1 MAKTPAWKR
10 RITDSKMTIR
20 QQRPWPVTVAMI
32 ALIVGLGGAM
42 AMWTYDLGRS
52 LTGFEP
58 KASKEKIQS
67 LQKQVEDLSA
77 ERDKLAV
84 SANTVESQMNIDRA
98 MQKQLAD
105 QIKTLTA
112 DNLKLKDDLA
122 FFESLMPS
130 ATGPEGITV
139 QRLTADMASPNQLRY
154 RILVMQGGKG
164 TRDFVGELQFGMT
177 LVQAGKSV
185 MMQFPDPKA
194 GDAAKL
200 KLSFKHYQRLE
211 GMISL
216 PDGATVKAVQAKV
229 LDRGQVRAQQSI
241 NL

>member
-1 MAKTPAWKR
+1 
-10 RITDSKMTIR
+10 MTIK
-20 QQRPWPVTVAMI
+20 QQRPWPITVAMI
-32 ALIVGLGGAM
+32 ALIIGLGGAI
-42 AMWTYDLGRS
+42 AMWTYDMGRS

-58 KASKEKIQS
+58 KASKEKMQV
-67 LQKQVEDLSA
+67 LQKQLEELTA
-77 ERDKLAV
+77 ERDKLAL
-84 SANTVESQMNIDRA
+84 SANTVESQMNIDRS
-98 MQKQLAD
+98 MQKQLTD

-139 QRLTADMASPNQLRY
+139 QRLKAEMSAPNQLRY

-164 TRDFVGELQFGMT
+164 ARDFVGELQYSLT
-177 LVQAGKSV
+177 LVQGGKSV

-194 GDAAKL
+194 GEAGKL
-200 KLSFKHYQRLE
+200 KLSFRHYQRLE
-211 GMISL
+211 GLIAV
-216 PDGATVKAVQAKV
+216 PDGATVKTVQAKV
-229 LDRGQVRAQQSI
+229 LDHGQVRAQQSI

>member
-1 MAKTPAWKR
+1 
-10 RITDSKMTIR
+10 MTIK

-32 ALIVGLGGAM
+32 ALIVGLGGAL
-42 AMWTYDLGRS
+42 AMWTYDMGRS

-58 KASKEKIQS
+58 KASKEKMEV
-67 LQKQVEDLSA
+67 LQKQLDELTA
-77 ERDKLAV
+77 ERDKLSV
-84 SANTVESQMNIDRA
+84 SANTVESQMNMDRS
-98 MQKQLAD
+98 MQKQLTD

-139 QRLTADMASPNQLRY
+139 QRLMADMAAPNQLRY

-164 TRDFVGELQFGMT
+164 SNDFNGELQYNLT

-211 GMISL
+211 GLISL

-229 LDRGQVRAQQSI
+229 VDRGQVRAQQSI

>member
-1 MAKTPAWKR
+1 
-10 RITDSKMTIR
+10 MTIR

-32 ALIVGLGGAM
+32 ALIIGFGGAL

-58 KASKEKIQS
+58 KISKEKIQN
-67 LQKQVEDLSA
+67 LQKQLDDLTV

-84 SANTVESQMNIDRA
+84 SANTVESQMNIDRS

-130 ATGPEGITV
+130 ATGPVGITV
-139 QRLTADMASPNQLRY
+139 QRLKAEMSSPSQLRY

-164 TRDFVGELQFGMT
+164 SSDFVGELQYNLT
-177 LVQAGKSV
+177 LVQGGKSV

-211 GMISL
+211 GLISL

-229 LDRGQVRAQQSI
+229 MDRGQIRAQQSI

>member
-1 MAKTPAWKR
+1 
-10 RITDSKMTIR
+10 MTIK
-20 QQRPWPVTVAMI
+20 QQRPWPATVAMI

-58 KASKEKIQS
+58 KASKEKIQN
-67 LQKQVEDLSA
+67 LQKQVEELTA
-77 ERDKLAV
+77 ERDKLSV
-84 SANTVESQMNIDRA
+84 SANTVESQMNIDRS
-98 MQKQLAD
+98 MQKQLTD

-139 QRLTADMASPNQLRY
+139 QRLKADMASPNQLRY

-164 TRDFVGELQFGMT
+164 SNDFNGELQYSLT

-211 GMISL
+211 GLISL
-216 PDGATVKAVQAKV
+216 PDGATVKSVQAKV
-229 LDRGQVRAQQSI
+229 LDRGQIRAQQSI

>member
-1 MAKTPAWKR
+1 MAKTTSFKR
-10 RITDSKMTIR
+10 RLAASKMTIK
-20 QQRPWPVTVAMI
+20 QQRPWPATVAMI

-58 KASKEKIQS
+58 KASKEKIQN
-67 LQKQVEDLSA
+67 LQKQVEELTA
-77 ERDKLAV
+77 ERDKLSV
-84 SANTVESQMNIDRA
+84 SANTVESQMNIDRS
-98 MQKQLAD
+98 MQKQLTD

-139 QRLTADMASPNQLRY
+139 QRLKADMASPNQLRY

-164 TRDFVGELQFGMT
+164 SNDFNGELQYSLT

-211 GMISL
+211 GLISL
-216 PDGATVKAVQAKV
+216 PDGATVKSVQAKV
-229 LDRGQVRAQQSI
+229 LDRGQIRAQQSI